1 MTRFHWNSITSH
13 SEAAP
18 TTQQQ
23 QATEIPLNHHRHSK
37 LSHVMDSIRLPLA
50 HEHERLPMDTA
61 TEQPPAHQQ
70 ATMSSSNGSISP
82 ALQAVASL
90 KLNENNMG
98 EDSHQNSKTWGW
110 PGLGT
115 FLSHDS
121 ATSQKSK
128 RRTESTGS
136 ESAVSEAHLEKRM
149 EAATFEAID
158 NAAELEAFGWPG
170 LGYWSP
176 PPKK

>member
-1 MTRFHWNSITSH
+1 MTRSLWNPLTPH
-13 SEAAP
+13 AEAAP
-18 TTQQQ
+18 TTQQP
-23 QATEIPLNHHRHSK
+23 QATEIPLNHRRNSR
-37 LSHVMDSIRLPLA
+37 LGHVMDSIRLSLA
-50 HEHERLPMDTA
+50 HEHERLPTATA
-61 TEQPPAHQQ
+61 TEPRHIQQ
-70 ATMSSSNGSISP
+70 QVTASSSNGSISP
-82 ALQAVASL
+82 ALQAVASS

-98 EDSHQNSKTWGW
+98 EDSHQNDKTWGW

-121 ATSQKSK
+121 ATTQKSK

-136 ESAVSEAHLEKRM
+136 ESTGSEAHLEERV

-158 NAAELEAFGWPG
+158 SAAELEPFAWPG
-170 LGYWSP
+170 LGYWVP